1 MAQGHLNGTATLD
14 ELRREHRRLDA
25 EIDHIENGP
34 GLASPQL
41 KELKRKRL
49 ELRDEITR
57 MERTASG

>member
-1 MAQGHLNGTATLD
+1 MAQPHLNGTATLD
-14 ELRREHRRLDA
+14 ELRREHRLLDA

-49 ELRDEITR
+49 ELRDHIAR
-57 MERTASG
+57 LERDTSG

>member
-1 MAQGHLNGTATLD
+1 MPETRLNGAATLD
-14 ELRREHRRLDA
+14 QLRREHRLLDA

-49 ELRDEITR
+49 ELRDQITR
-57 MERTASG
+57 LERAASG